1 MRNRKSNL
9 LVLEHR
15 LSQLE
20 RRIKNEDFD
29 DDMDDDDDIDY
40 VDDIISGEVYALV
53 ITSTVTDEDEY
64 FICKSHTTLMKY
76 CNEIIERFN
85 NGNGLDRLC
94 RVNGI
99 REFSS
104 EYDKDRVM
112 KAWEFCDAYDYDDD
126 MFIDDD
132 QLVYIDNIR
141 DPHAWLVNIVKH
153 IHEDF

>member
-29 DDMDDDDDIDY
+29 DDMDD

-53 ITSTVTDEDEY
+53 ITLTMTDVDYY
-64 FICKSHTTLMKY
+64 FICKSRETLMK
-76 CNEIIERFN
+76 CSDEIIEKFLGD
-85 NGNGLDRLC
+85 GNGLNRLC
-94 RVNGI
+94 RINGI
-99 REFSS
+99 QQFDS
-104 EYDKDRVM
+104 EYNRDRVM
-112 KAWEFCDAYDYDDD
+112 EAWKFCDAYDYDDD
-126 MFIDDD
+126 IFIDDD
-132 QLVYIDNIR
+132 QLVFIDSIR

>member
-9 LVLEHR
+9 LALEHR

-29 DDMDDDDDIDY
+29 DDIDD

-53 ITSTVTDEDEY
+53 ITSTMTDVDYY
-64 FICKSHTTLMKY
+64 FICKSSATLMK
-76 CNEIIERFN
+76 CSDEIIERFLGD
-85 NGNGLDRLC
+85 GNGLDRLC
-94 RVNGI
+94 RINGVQQ
-99 REFSS
+99 FDS
-104 EYDKDRVM
+104 EYNQDRVM
-112 KAWEFCDAYDYDDD
+112 EAGEFCDIYGCDDD

-132 QLVYIDNIR
+132 QLVYISDTRNGT
-141 DPHAWLVNIVKH
+141 AWAVNVVKH

>member
-1 MRNRKSNL
+1 MRNKKSNL

-29 DDMDDDDDIDY
+29 DDMDD

-53 ITSTVTDEDEY
+53 ITSTMTDVDYY
-64 FICKSHTTLMKY
+64 FICKSRSTIMKY
-76 CNEIIERFN
+76 GDEIIEKFLGD
-85 NGNGLDRLC
+85 GNGLDRLC
-94 RVNGI
+94 RINGI
-99 REFSS
+99 RQFDS
-104 EYDKDRVM
+104 EYNRDRVM
-112 KAWEFCDAYDYDDD
+112 KAWEFCDIYGCDDD
-126 MFIDDD
+126 IFIDDD

-153 IHEDF
+153 IHEDFQY

>member
-29 DDMDDDDDIDY
+29 DMDD

-53 ITSTVTDEDEY
+53 ITSTMTDVNYY
-64 FICKSHTTLMKY
+64 FISDSRSKIMKY
-76 CNEIIERFN
+76 SDEIIEKFLGD
-85 NGNGLDRLC
+85 GNGLDRLC
-94 RVNGI
+94 RINGI
-99 REFSS
+99 RQFDS
-104 EYDKDRVM
+104 EYNRDRVM
-112 KAWEFCDAYDYDDD
+112 KAWEFCDTYGCDDD
-126 MFIDDD
+126 DIFIDDD
-132 QLVYIDNIR
+132 QLVYISDTRNGT
-141 DPHAWLVNIVKH
+141 AWVVDTVKH